1 MTAASDEGN
10 NDAGGGPWG
19 SRKAGGGETDPASSG
34 ESAETAG
41 EASRAGARPDQADAA
56 TVSAPAP
63 FAIPPGARLS
73 AIDFIAAQ
81 RANRAKTRWLILAL
95 LLLGAGFGY
104 LLGLAIEA
112 AMSDP
117 ERFDALAWSG
127 FGLMGAAIFAG
138 IGVGATAVTFLKG
151 DRVMMSITGAREVT
165 REEEPVLHNVVEEM
179 AIAAGMPKPRV
190 LVIETEA
197 MNAFAT
203 GMRPERAALG
213 VTRGLLKSLGREEL
227 QGVVGHEMGHIA
239 NWDIRYMTAV
249 GILVGLIALVADVIR
264 RSMFRGSF
272 GARSSGSGKK
282 NGGAAIVLVA
292 LVIFS
297 ILAPIA
303 AMLLRLAVSRQ
314 REYLADATSVR
325 FTRNPSGLID
335 ALGKLEAAA
344 EPFSGA
350 NRATQHM
357 FIVNPL
363 RKAEATASA
372 LLATHPPMESRI
384 ERLRN
389 LGRV

>member
-1 MTAASDEGN
+1 LG
-10 NDAGGGPWG
+10 DAPHGP
-19 SRKAGGGETDPASSG
+19 
-34 ESAETAG
+34 
-41 EASRAGARPDQADAA
+41 ADAERQGGA
-56 TVSAPAP
+56 VPGL
-63 FAIPPGARLS
+63 PPGPRLN
-73 AIDFIAAQ
+73 ATDFVAAQ
-81 RANRAKTRWLILAL
+81 SANRARTRWLILAL
-95 LLLGAGFGY
+95 LLLGGGFGY
-104 LLGLAIEA
+104 LLGLAVEGFT
-112 AMSDP
+112 SDP
-117 ERFDALAWSG
+117 GYFDPLAWSG
-127 FGLMGAAIFAG
+127 FGLLGAGIFAA

-151 DRVMMSITGAREVT
+151 DKVMMSITGAKEVT

-190 LVIETEA
+190 VVIETDA
-197 MNAFAT
+197 LNAFAT

-213 VTRGLLKSLGREEL
+213 VTRGLLKSLTREEL

-264 RSMFRGSF
+264 RGMFRGGF
-272 GARSSGSGKK
+272 GARSGGSGKK
-282 NGGAAIVLVA
+282 SGGAGIVLIA
-292 LVIFS
+292 LILFS

-325 FTRNPSGLID
+325 FTRNPSGLIG
-335 ALGKLEAAA
+335 ALGKLGAAA
-344 EPFSGA
+344 APFGGA

-372 LLATHPPMESRI
+372 LLATHPPIESRI
-384 ERLRN
+384 ERLQN
-389 LGRV
+389 LGRT

>member
-1 MTAASDEGN
+1 MTTPSESS
-10 NDAGGGPWG
+10 GPWG
-19 SRKAGGGETDPASSG
+19 PKDPGGSG
-34 ESAETAG
+34 EPTPAGPWGARASDDAGQSAAG
-41 EASRAGARPDQADAA
+41 EGNKGGA
-56 TVSAPAP
+56 APAL
-63 FAIPPGARLS
+63 PPGPRLN
-73 AIDFIAAQ
+73 ATDFIAAQ
-81 RANRAKTRWLILAL
+81 SANRAKTRWLILAL

-104 LLGLAIEA
+104 LLGLAVEGFT
-112 AMSDP
+112 SDP
-117 ERFDALAWSG
+117 QYFDPLAWSG
-127 FGLMGAAIFAG
+127 FGLLGAVIFAA

-151 DRVMMSITGAREVT
+151 DKVMMSITGAKEVT

-190 LVIETEA
+190 VVIETEA
-197 MNAFAT
+197 LNAFAT
-203 GMRPERAALG
+203 GMRPEQAALG
-213 VTRGLLKSLGREEL
+213 VTRGLLNSLDREEL

-264 RSMFRGSF
+264 RGMFRGGF
-272 GARSSGSGKK
+272 GARSSGGGRRGG
-282 NGGAAIVLVA
+282 GGAGIVLIA
-292 LVIFS
+292 LIVFS

-325 FTRNPSGLID
+325 FTRNPAGLID
-335 ALGKLEAAA
+335 ALGKLGAAA
-344 EPFSGA
+344 APFGGA

-372 LLATHPPMESRI
+372 LLATHPPLESRI
-384 ERLRN
+384 ERLQN
-389 LGRV
+389 LGRS

>member
-1 MTAASDEGN
+1 MTAPSDS
-10 NDAGGGPWG
+10 AGPWG
-19 SRKAGGGETDPASSG
+19 PKDPDAPGEQPRAGPWGERTEDGTAQRST
-34 ESAETAG
+34 AAG
-41 EASRAGARPDQADAA
+41 EGAKGG
-56 TVSAPAP
+56 TAPAV
-63 FAIPPGARLS
+63 PPGPRLN
-73 AIDFIAAQ
+73 ATDFVAAQ
-81 RANRAKTRWLILAL
+81 SANRARTRWLILAL

-104 LLGLAIEA
+104 LLGLAVEGFT
-112 AMSDP
+112 SGPDYFDP
-117 ERFDALAWSG
+117 LAWSG
-127 FGLMGAAIFAG
+127 FGLLGASIFAA

-151 DRVMMSITGAREVT
+151 DKVMMSITGAKEVT

-190 LVIETEA
+190 VVIETDA
-197 MNAFAT
+197 LNAFAT

-213 VTRGLLKSLGREEL
+213 VTRGLLKSLTREEL

-264 RSMFRGSF
+264 RGMFRGGF
-272 GARSSGSGKK
+272 GARSGGSGKK
-282 NGGAAIVLVA
+282 GGGAGIVLIA
-292 LVIFS
+292 LILFS

-303 AMLLRLAVSRQ
+303 AMLLRFAVSRQ

-325 FTRNPSGLID
+325 FTRNPSGLIG
-335 ALGKLEAAA
+335 ALGKLGSAAA
-344 EPFSGA
+344 PFGGA

-372 LLATHPPMESRI
+372 LLATHPPIESRI
-384 ERLRN
+384 ERLQN
-389 LGRV
+389 LGRT

>member
-1 MTAASDEGN
+1 MG
-10 NDAGGGPWG
+10 DAQHGP
-19 SRKAGGGETDPASSG
+19 
-34 ESAETAG
+34 
-41 EASRAGARPDQADAA
+41 ADAERQGGA
-56 TVSAPAP
+56 APGL
-63 FAIPPGARLS
+63 PPGPRLN
-73 AIDFIAAQ
+73 ATDFVAAQ
-81 RANRAKTRWLILAL
+81 SANRARTRWLILAL
-95 LLLGAGFGY
+95 LLLGGGFGY
-104 LLGLAIEA
+104 LLGLAVEGFT
-112 AMSDP
+112 SDP
-117 ERFDALAWSG
+117 GYFDPLAWSG
-127 FGLMGAAIFAG
+127 LGLLGAGIFAA

-151 DRVMMSITGAREVT
+151 DKVMMSITGAKEVT

-190 LVIETEA
+190 VVIETDA
-197 MNAFAT
+197 LNAFAT

-213 VTRGLLKSLGREEL
+213 VTRGLLKSLTREEL

-264 RSMFRGSF
+264 RGMFRGGF
-272 GARSSGSGKK
+272 GARGGGGKK
-282 NGGAAIVLVA
+282 GGGAGIVLIA
-292 LVIFS
+292 LILFS

-325 FTRNPSGLID
+325 FTRNPSGLIG
-335 ALGKLEAAA
+335 ALGKLGAAA
-344 EPFSGA
+344 APFGGA

-372 LLATHPPMESRI
+372 LLATHPPIESRI
-384 ERLRN
+384 ERLQN
-389 LGRV
+389 LGRT